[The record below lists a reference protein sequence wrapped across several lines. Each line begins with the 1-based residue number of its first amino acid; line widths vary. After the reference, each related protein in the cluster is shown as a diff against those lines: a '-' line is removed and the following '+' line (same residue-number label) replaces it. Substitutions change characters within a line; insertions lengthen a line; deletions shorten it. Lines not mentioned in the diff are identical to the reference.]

1 MPFQTEYAV
10 EFLTKI
16 VIEKNVSNIFDPKVI
31 KCLNF
36 SEKSR
41 LIDFVYNQGLV
52 EMNAIKNDSVKK
64 KLGHSLDEILISCMF
79 NQEKCSKNDFEWS
92 FHR

>member
-10 EFLTKI
+10 EFLKKI
-16 VIEKNVSNIFDPKVI
+16 IKDKNISNIFNPNVMSG
-31 KCLNF
+31 LNF

-52 EMNAIKNDSVKK
+52 EMNSIEDESSKK
-64 KLGHSLDEILISCMF
+64 KLSHNINDIFISCMF
-79 NQEKCSKNDFEWS
+79 NQEQCFIDDFEWS